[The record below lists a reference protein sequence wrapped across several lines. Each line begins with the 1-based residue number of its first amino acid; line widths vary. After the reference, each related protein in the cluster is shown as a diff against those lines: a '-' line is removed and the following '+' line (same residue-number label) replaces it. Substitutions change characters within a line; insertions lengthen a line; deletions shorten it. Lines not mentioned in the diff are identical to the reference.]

1 MAVNTITLRTQ
12 DDESDT
18 KQAAFPIY
26 VPTGFTLAEYQAI
39 VTVGAPLLDAV
50 TESQIV
56 SADMSI
62 ALTLPGGLKGAPV
75 ASALNERGG
84 LVGWDTAG
92 QFADSYRI
100 PAILHSIM
108 SGNEFAVTDTLI
120 AALNSFF
127 ILGTTTVIPRTRDGF
142 TWTAA
147 TYGRK
152 SLRRK

>member
-18 KQAAFPIY
+18 KTAAFPIY

-50 TESQIV
+50 TESKVV
-56 SADMSI
+56 SADMLLS
-62 ALTLPGGLKGAPV
+62 LTLPGGLKATPV

-92 QFADSYRI
+92 QFGDSYRI

-108 SGNEFAVTDTLI
+108 SGDAFSVADVLI
-120 AALNSFF
+120 DALNSFF

-142 TWTAA
+142 TWTAP

>member
-1 MAVNTITLRTQ
+1 MAVNIITLRTQ

-26 VPTGFTLAEYQAI
+26 VPTGFTLAEYQA
-39 VTVGAPLLDAV
+39 VATNAAPLLDAV

-56 SADMSI
+56 AADMTI

-92 QFADSYRI
+92 QFGDSYRI

-108 SGNEFAVTDTLI
+108 SGNEFAVTNPLI
-120 AALNSFF
+120 DALNQFF
-127 ILGTTTVIPRTRDGF
+127 ILGSGTVIPRTRDGF
-142 TWTAA
+142 TWTAP

>member
-12 DDESDT
+12 DAESDT
-18 KQAAFPIY
+18 KLGAFPIY

-39 VTVGAPLLDAV
+39 ATNAAPLLDAV
-50 TESQIV
+50 SEAKIV
-56 SADMSI
+56 SADMTL
-62 ALTLPGGLKGAPV
+62 ALTLPGGLKGTPV

-92 QFADSYRI
+92 QFGDSYRI

-108 SGNEFAVTDTLI
+108 SGDQFSILDPLI

-127 ILGTTTVIPRTRDGF
+127 VLGSGTVIPRTRDGF